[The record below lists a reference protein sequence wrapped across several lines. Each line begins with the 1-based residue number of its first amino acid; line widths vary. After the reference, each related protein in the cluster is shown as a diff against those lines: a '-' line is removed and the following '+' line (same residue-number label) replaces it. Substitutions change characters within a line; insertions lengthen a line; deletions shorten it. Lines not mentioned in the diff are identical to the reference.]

1 MTLDLDDILE
11 RAEILFHQFRR
22 RMDSIDG
29 KRIELKSQ
37 LEIRSVWNSDKRQ
50 VIQNDLERLEVD
62 NCLRLLLKRHP
73 SLF

>member
-1 MTLDLDDILE
+1 MTLDLEDILE
-11 RAEILFHQFRR
+11 RSEILFHQFRR
-22 RMDSIDG
+22 RMDSIDS
-29 KRIELKSQ
+29 KRTELKSQ

-62 NCLRLLLKRHP
+62 NCLRQLLKRHP

>member
-1 MTLDLDDILE
+1 MTLDLDDVLE
-11 RAEILFHQFRR
+11 RSEILFHQFRR
-22 RMDSIDG
+22 RMDSIDS

-50 VIQNDLERLEVD
+50 IIQNDLERLEVD
-62 NCLRLLLKRHP
+62 NCLRQLLKRHP

>member
-1 MTLDLDDILE
+1 MTLDLDDVLE
-11 RAEILFHQFRR
+11 RSEILFHQFRR
-22 RMDSIDG
+22 RMDSIDS

-62 NCLRLLLKRHP
+62 NCLRQLLKRHP